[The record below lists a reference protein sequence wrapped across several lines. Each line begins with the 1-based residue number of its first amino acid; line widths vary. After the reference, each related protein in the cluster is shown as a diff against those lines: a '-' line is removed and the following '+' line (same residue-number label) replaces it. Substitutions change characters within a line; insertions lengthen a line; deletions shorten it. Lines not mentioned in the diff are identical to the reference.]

1 MYRTVTLL
9 HYMLPLVSHSAV
21 GSECDRL
28 GLSQNIPIWTQQRGR
43 LNGGGLLGRTLDY
56 VGAKKRCVLLC
67 SVQAAAILATL
78 NSDPS
83 VCICCALTGDTASV
97 DEARRQGPQAFMF
110 TLVNL
115 GILTILN

>member
-1 MYRTVTLL
+1 
-9 HYMLPLVSHSAV
+9 MLPLVSHSAV

-67 SVQAAAILATL
+67 FVQAAAILATL

-83 VCICCALTGDTASV
+83 VCICCALTGATALV
-97 DEARRQGPQAFMF
+97 DKVGRQGPLAFMF

-115 GILTILN
+115 GILSF